1 MTSIIHFN
9 SIKSSSNSINP
20 GDSSLD
26 ERQNEIFY
34 GNKIQNSAIFWKK
47 KKSQSKENAVHS
59 TLQKEIRG
67 PKKKKEHSNG
77 HESTAYKKIKKQC
90 ERNSRRDHNLVME
103 RIEKERERERER
115 EDAKCRRKRGRKK
128 NRIQQNKKQ
137 NKKKDARRRRIK
149 KTSRLFSFL
158 FFLLDQRKRV
168 VRKENPKRNQTKHL
182 FLYIKKRWTNFVC
195 FFYSHRSFI
204 GSLAEFDWIDP
215 APLCGSPFA
224 HQKKIGKKMRASSG
238 DGDAIESDLH
248 KERRRRLKWPE
259 GWAGGGSIEFRIS
272 GPFFPTIPAGI
283 DGLFCVCVC
292 VFVKRRLTH
301 QEFDVFFFFLSIS
314 SSFFLL
320 KRNVFGT
327 FLTVSLGYNE
337 FFFD

>member
-182 FLYIKKRWTNFVC
+182 FLYKKKKMDQFCLFFFLFFFC
-195 FFYSHRSFI
+195 FFNSNRSFI

-283 DGLFCVCVC
+283 DGLFCVCLLNDVLHT
-292 VFVKRRLTH
+292 KSLT
-301 QEFDVFFFFLSIS
+301 
-314 SSFFLL
+314 SSFFFCRFLL
-320 KRNVFGT
+320 P
-327 FLTVSLGYNE
+327 
-337 FFFD
+337 FFF